1 MKRRSVLA
9 SMGAFTASGSLVIG
23 SNGFTSAEVERDV
36 SVDVVGDEDAFLGLL
51 YEDFA
56 VEEPPNDV
64 EPTTLRSDYEER
76 LVELLNQFGVAL
88 TVDEFEIDVETD
100 DGVEAELSH
109 VPDILDI
116 GESGDVL
123 VDIECSS
130 VRLETETA
138 TVYFDVAVSGTGVSI
153 ETTESRDIR
162 VECPKTT
169 DNLIQSLRFTGAGN
183 VRLTTASGVSTM
195 TIDAWL
201 LDKDDRTPYLVESQ
215 TLSGIGGNTTLQP
228 KNLGES
234 QDSFAA
240 IYIGEVD
247 KTYVHPGLQKA
258 NGRWKVT
265 GTGSGVEKD
274 GRLSRSDLIDIL
286 PSL

>member
-1 MKRRSVLA
+1 MKRRNVLA

-23 SNGFTSAEVERDV
+23 SNGFTSTEVERDV
-36 SVDVVGDEDAFLGLL
+36 DIDVVGDEDAFLGLI
-51 YEDFA
+51 YEDFE
-56 VEEPPNDV
+56 VEEPPNNV
-64 EPTTLRSDYEER
+64 EPTTLRADYEER
-76 LVELLNQFGVAL
+76 LVELLNQVGVAL

-109 VPDILDI
+109 VPDTLGI

-138 TVYFDVAVSGTGVSI
+138 IVSFDVAVSGTGVSI
-153 ETTESRDIR
+153 ETTESRDVR
-162 VECPKTT
+162 VECPQTT
-169 DNLIQSLRFTGAGN
+169 DSLIQSLRFTGAGN
-183 VRLTTASGVSTM
+183 VQLTTAQGVSTM
-195 TIDAWL
+195 TVDAWL
-201 LDKDDRTPYLVESQ
+201 LDKDDRTPYPVESQ
-215 TLSGIGGNTTLQP
+215 TIPDIGGNTTLQP
-228 KNLGES
+228 KNLGDS

-240 IYIGEVD
+240 IYIRDVD
-247 KTYVHPGLQKA
+247 TTYVHPGLQKT
-258 NGRWKVT
+258 NDRWKVT

-286 PSL
+286 PSS